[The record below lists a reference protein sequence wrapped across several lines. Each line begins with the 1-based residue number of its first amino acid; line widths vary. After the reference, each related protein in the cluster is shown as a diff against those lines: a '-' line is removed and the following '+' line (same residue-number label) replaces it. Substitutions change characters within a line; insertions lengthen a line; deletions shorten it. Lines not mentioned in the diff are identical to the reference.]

1 MLRANNIA
9 PRQHQH
15 QIDIPEQIPHY
26 TTPTSTSSGKRKQS
40 TVKEEESVDE
50 LDADEVE
57 LRKEEAELKASLTTS
72 LLRRL
77 QLIILCSFIQA
88 RLEKI
93 TKAREAKNR
102 EKPAKKV
109 KREQKPV
116 FLPGEVI
123 DLTI

>member
-26 TTPTSTSSGKRKQS
+26 ATPTSTSSGKRKQS
-40 TVKEEESVDE
+40 TVKEEESADE

-57 LRKEEAELKASLTTS
+57 LRKEEAELKVSLTAS